1 MNEEKVE
8 TMRQMVREARLKVT
22 PEAEEKLAQEV
33 VELLVNVDILT
44 DVEVGEGIQRLTL
57 SPEEL
62 RPDEPHQPASK
73 EEALTNAPDSQ
84 DGFVVVPRVLPGEED
99 SNA

>member
-1 MNEEKVE
+1 MNEDKVE

-22 PEAEEKLAQEV
+22 PEAEEQLAREV
-33 VELLVNVDILT
+33 VELLHNVDILAE
-44 DVEVGEGIQRLTL
+44 VEVGEGIQRLTL

-62 RPDEPHQPASK
+62 RADEPHQPSLK

-84 DGFVVVPRVLPGEED
+84 DGFVVVPRVLPGEDE